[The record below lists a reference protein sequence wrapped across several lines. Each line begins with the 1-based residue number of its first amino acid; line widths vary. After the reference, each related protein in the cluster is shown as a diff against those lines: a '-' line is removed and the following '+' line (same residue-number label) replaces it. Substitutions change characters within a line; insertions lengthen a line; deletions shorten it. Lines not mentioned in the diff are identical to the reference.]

1 MCEVRYMTM
10 IDMAMINQ
18 GNPLISWSYVQQN
31 FGVFMT
37 QLGTQAELTGIAIV
51 VGSAISLPLAVAV
64 RHNRWARSAVLG
76 VSGIFYT
83 IPSLAL
89 FALVQPIV
97 GYFSLTSAEIALVS
111 YTLLVLVRNV
121 LTGLDGV
128 PTEVREAARASG
140 YHPLGSLLKVEL
152 PLALPAI
159 FAGLRVA
166 TVTVVGL
173 VTVTTFIGMNVLG
186 QSIVMGFQ
194 NDFNTPIVVAL
205 ILSVLLAGAAD
216 LALLVTERLT
226 VRWPPPRRR
235 TR

>member
-1 MCEVRYMTM
+1 MTM
-10 IDMAMINQ
+10 IDQ

-31 FGVFMT
+31 MGVFLT
-37 QLGTQAELTGIAIV
+37 QLAMQAELTGIAV
-51 VGSAISLPLAVAV
+51 AVGSAISLPLAIAV
-64 RHNRWARSAVLG
+64 RENRRARSAVLG
-76 VSGIFYT
+76 VAGTFYT

-111 YTLLVLVRNV
+111 YTLLVLLRNI
-121 LTGLDGV
+121 LAGLDGV
-128 PTEVREAARASG
+128 PAEVREAARASG
-140 YHPLGSLLKVEL
+140 YRALGSLLKVEI

-205 ILSVLLAGAAD
+205 VLSVLLAGAAD
-216 LALLVTERLT
+216 LALLITERLT
-226 VRWPPPRRR
+226 VRWARPRER

>member
-1 MCEVRYMTM
+1 M
-10 IDMAMINQ
+10 IDMAMIEQ

-31 FGVFMT
+31 FGTFLS
-37 QLGTQAELTGIAIV
+37 QLGLQAELTGIAV
-51 VGSAISLPLAVAV
+51 AVGSAISLPLAVAV
-64 RHNRWARSAVLG
+64 RQNRWARSAVLG

-121 LTGLDGV
+121 LAGLDGV
-128 PTEVREAARASG
+128 PAEVREAARASG
-140 YHPLGSLLKVEL
+140 YRPFGSLLKVEL

-159 FAGLRVA
+159 FAGLRIA

-216 LALLVTERLT
+216 LAILMTERLT
-226 VRWPPPRRR
+226 VRWPSPRRQ